1 MWTFVG
7 KVMSLFLLSRF
18 VIAFLP
24 RSKCLLISW
33 LQSQRVGRDLV
44 TEQQQQICP
53 LFIAVCTCLVHVRHN
68 YYKKKPGDFPG
79 GPVVKT
85 LCFHCSGGCGRG
97 GFNPWFGELT
107 SHMPR
112 GQENHQKK
120 TTEEAPLS
128 FFLQFTIS
136 ANVEPI
142 LPSMNHSILWENY
155 RKNVPPTWCFI
166 H

>member
-1 MWTFVG
+1 M
-7 KVMSLFLLSRF
+7 LSRF

-85 LCFHCSGGCGRG
+85 LCFHCSGGCGRW

-112 GQENHQKK
+112 GQENHQKNNRGS
-120 TTEEAPLS
+120 TTKLLS
-128 FFLQFTIS
+128 SVHYFSKCRAHTSFNESFNTLGKLQKKCSTYM
-136 ANVEPI
+136 V
-142 LPSMNHSILWENY
+142 LHSLVVDSDN
-155 RKNVPPTWCFI
+155 T
-166 H
+166 